1 MLEGIKERPRPRLLY
16 GITECVKTHSGNM
29 YITLNVDD
37 DLRPFE
43 IFLRIGRSDPVE
55 QAHLEGLARVV
66 SYCLRLGGDPH
77 SIMGN
82 LEGITSEP
90 IWSDGVL
97 IRSAEDGLG
106 KVFRKF
112 LAGEYD
118 DQLISMRA
126 VDGVQLASYQ
136 RRLPVNPVE
145 EDDALAVESADKRSA
160 VPWVICP
167 QCNGRAMPV
176 EGCLQCIDCDYE
188 KCS

>member
-1 MLEGIKERPRPRLLY
+1 MLEGVRERPRPRLLY
-16 GITECVKTHSGNM
+16 GITECVDTHSGKM
-29 YITLNVDD
+29 YITINVDD
-37 DLRPFE
+37 ESLRPFE
-43 IFLRIGRSDPVE
+43 VFLRIGRSDSVE
-55 QAHLEGLARVV
+55 QAHLEGLARIV

-77 SIMGN
+77 AIMDN

-118 DQLISMRA
+118 ERLLAIRA
-126 VDGVQLASYQ
+126 MDGVRIEAYQ
-136 RRLPVNPVE
+136 QRLPVASEEGAAAALSAPVGGGGHW
-145 EDDALAVESADKRSA
+145 AV
-160 VPWVICP
+160 CP
-167 QCNGRAMPV
+167 ECQGRAIPT
-176 EGCLQCIDCDYE
+176 EGCLQCLDCGYE